1 MSEGASDT
9 AQIALAVAAVLA
21 VVYLLYQLLAATV
34 VVVP

>member
-9 AQIALAVAAVLA
+9 VQIALAVAAVLA
-21 VVYLLYQLLAATV
+21 VVYLLYLAATI